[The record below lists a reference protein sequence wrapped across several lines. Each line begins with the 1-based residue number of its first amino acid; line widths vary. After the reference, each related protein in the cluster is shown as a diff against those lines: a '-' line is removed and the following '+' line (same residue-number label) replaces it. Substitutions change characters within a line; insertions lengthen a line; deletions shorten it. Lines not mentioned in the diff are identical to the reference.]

1 MTTENNTRRTET
13 ECACGFRFAVA
24 DPGWSALLCPKCNT
38 ITASILTSRAQQADD
53 QLQRGYVADLWPYYP
68 DVVVKLTGT
77 DGNAFAV
84 IGAVEKALRA
94 AVGGGA
100 ADDFRDE
107 ATKGDYDE
115 LLRTVMRWVEVR

>member
-1 MTTENNTRRTET
+1 MATENNILRLVPN
-13 ECACGFRFAVA
+13 G
-24 DPGWSALLCPKCNT
+24 PGRLALRLENPD
-38 ITASILTSRAQQADD
+38 A
-53 QLQRGYVADLWPYYP
+53 WPYYP
-68 DVVVKLTGT
+68 DVVVQLTGT